1 MIRTKYDEEM
11 NELSNMKKKFAP
23 TLKTEDTTD
32 NVFLNIDNYTN
43 NDIND
48 MDDEKNK
55 IKKINYLL
63 PSIPIDKIETIL
75 KNNNLSIEEGIEKLK
90 ELTLSENSQKKLN
103 KNIQNQYS
111 NKLNNYNL
119 KNDNNNNKFNCRKYI
134 KNIPKKRTY
143 NAISLRQN
151 MIPQI
156 QNNNN
161 DIIPQKKGDASKNN
175 IVNEPKIENNNIIQ
189 RPPPVDEKEKERQAE
204 RKKVE
209 LKTVDVVAKELLES
223 RNEEELKEYL
233 FNQLQLLDKKKRTD
247 VQNSQIEEHIKKL
260 VNDHVELRKCNIAV
274 SRVLNKKIVEN
285 YSLDNKMKTLEN
297 EIKKVTQNIC
307 YHEYMGDLYNEQ
319 LKKFNQI

>member
-23 TLKTEDTTD
+23 ILKTEDTSD
-32 NVFLNIDNYTN
+32 NVFLNINNYT
-43 NDIND
+43 DDDVND
-48 MDDEKNK
+48 MNNEKNK

-111 NKLNNYNL
+111 NNL

-134 KNIPKKRTY
+134 KNLPRKRTY
-143 NAISLRQN
+143 NAISLQQN
-151 MIPQI
+151 IQI

-161 DIIPQKKGDASKNN
+161 DIIPQKKGDVSKNT
-175 IVNEPKIENNNIIQ
+175 IVNVPKIENNNIIEN
-189 RPPPVDEKEKERQAE
+189 PPPVDEKEKERQAE

-233 FNQLQLLDKKKRTD
+233 FNQLQLLDKKKRND
-247 VQNSQIEEHIKKL
+247 AQNSQIEEHIKKL

-319 LKKFNQI
+319 LKKFNQK